1 MKGLSKSELQIQ
13 LVQERIIYESR
24 MNIYR
29 LRTRDSKGQLYDPP
43 SVCTMNLLEDVIVC
57 KLQNMKSLSRNSLE
71 R

>member
-29 LRTRDSKGQLYDPP
+29 LRTRDSKGQLYDPQF
-43 SVCTMNLLEDVIVC
+43 V
-57 KLQNMKSLSRNSLE
+57 Q
-71 R
+71 